1 MKLKR
6 VSLVS
11 IVEFLFVVSV
21 AISGGTMYGV
31 MDSFYVKGINDFT
44 LRILCMAMSC
54 VLIGIYIINKRIA
67 ITRKQALFFSFSVLY
82 FVLYL
87 TVTRYRINSCL
98 EGLCIPFML
107 FYVLS
112 CLNGSEK
119 FFTMFFDTYSTIFYW
134 LAIISLILFLD
145 GNFFEIFPRMSMEYF
160 NNGWWYPGTNS
171 FFLAFIN
178 EWQRIDAFGMTIYK
192 NIGIFME
199 APGFAFPLVVSLWW
213 EYFGRPTFNKK
224 HVLVFLITLVST
236 FSAKGIIIGIF
247 VTFLFMYSKASDRIV
262 FWKRIKRF
270 LILPIL
276 GVAILIVAKVLG
288 TKISA
293 STGTHGSWATR
304 VSDVW
309 AAWTTWME
317 HPFFGVGFY
326 NLPEI
331 YKHYI
336 PERHNG
342 APTMGLLNVL
352 AFGGIYMFVGY
363 LGGLLRFYLKGNYR
377 KCRLML
383 RSFLCIVL
391 AFMCTSGIQYNYTL
405 ILFIAMGWSIKA
417 SDFKG
422 LNSVN
427 LKG

>member
-1 MKLKR
+1 
-6 VSLVS
+6 
-11 IVEFLFVVSV
+11 
-21 AISGGTMYGV
+21 
-31 MDSFYVKGINDFT
+31 
-44 LRILCMAMSC
+44 
-54 VLIGIYIINKRIA
+54 
-67 ITRKQALFFSFSVLY
+67 
-82 FVLYL
+82 
-87 TVTRYRINSCL
+87 
-98 EGLCIPFML
+98 
-107 FYVLS
+107 
-112 CLNGSEK
+112 
-119 FFTMFFDTYSTIFYW
+119 
-134 LAIISLILFLD
+134 
-145 GNFFEIFPRMSMEYF
+145 MEYF

-262 FWKRIKRF
+262 FWKRIKRL

-317 HPFFGVGFY
+317 HPFFGAGFY

-405 ILFIAMGWSIKA
+405 ISFIAMGWSIKA